1 MSRALRIEGPGLWH
15 HVMNRGA
22 GAQDVFVMGD
32 DYENFLELAGEASV
46 RWGLRIHA
54 AALMSNHFHLLIED
68 VDGLLSRGMRHIL
81 GVYTQRFNRRHR
93 RDGSLFRGRFRSRL
107 VQTEEYL
114 TELVRYI
121 HLNPV
126 RAGMSGSA
134 AAYRWSSH
142 RHYLGS
148 ASLVPDWLCTD
159 ETFRRFGGDNADGR
173 ERLDEF
179 VHQPVPE
186 ARGKLLAG
194 EPWRPLL
201 GTEQFIAGWRE
212 RLRGASTRDTPE
224 VPDRRKLVAV
234 DPEEVLTAVVNHFG
248 VQRSELHEPRRRR
261 GNIPRAIALVLL
273 IDWTRA
279 THGQVARVLGMSPS
293 SVASLARRYR
303 SKFHS
308 DQALNAAIAAI
319 EQALSKRP
327 PV

>member
-1 MSRALRIEGPGLWH
+1 
-15 HVMNRGA
+15 MNRGA
-22 GAQDVFVMGD
+22 GAQDVFVVAD
-32 DYENFLELAGEASV
+32 DYEAFLELAHEASV

-81 GVYTQRFNRRHR
+81 GVYTQRFNRRHK

-114 TELVRYI
+114 AELVRYI

-126 RAGMSGSA
+126 RARLADTA
-134 AAYRWSSH
+134 AAYPWSSH
-142 RHYLGS
+142 RHYLGP
-148 ASLVPDWLCTD
+148 AALVPDWLCTG
-159 ETFRRFGGDNADGR
+159 ETFRRFGGDNAEGR
-173 ERLDEF
+173 AWLDEF

-186 ARGKLLAG
+186 AQSKLLAG

-201 GTEQFIAGWRE
+201 GTEQFIIGWRE

-224 VPDRRKLVAV
+224 VPERRRLVAV
-234 DPEEVLTAVVNHFG
+234 EAEEVLSAVVSHFG

-261 GNIPRAIALVLL
+261 GNIPRAMTLVLL

-279 THGQVARVLGMSPS
+279 THAQVAQALGMSPS
-293 SVASLARRYR
+293 SVASLARRHR
-303 SKFHS
+303 SKFHN
-308 DQALNAAIAAI
+308 DQALSADIAAI
-319 EQALSKRP
+319 ERALSKRRRASSGSL
-327 PV
+327 